1 MDSRSPHQTFSQGGK
16 FLAIKGEGEI
26 IFSSRISKLFF
37 SYRHIHLANGK
48 YIIYYGRSLNMRIT
62 SQLQALPLP
71 YDNET

>member
-48 YIIYYGRSLNMRIT
+48 YIMVGL
-62 SQLQALPLP
+62 
-71 YDNET
+71 